1 MTYCTLEEAW
11 GTNFEKK
18 KKKKIQKKNK
28 EVEHFENKTTNEM
41 NEDKSSQNDSPPESY
56 LYDFSRSPYKLA
68 EHNGNDDR
76 IDIKN
81 SYTIDNSHLDENE
94 EIEEDVKEKLH
105 IVSNKDNHED
115 EGDTLIDRINE
126 LLTKFEYN
134 QGNTTQEVV
143 LFALIGIFII
153 FVLDT
158 FVKIGKMYN

>member
-18 KKKKIQKKNK
+18 KKKKQHKKKK
-28 EVEHFENKTTNEM
+28 EEIEHFENTTNV
-41 NEDKSSQNDSPPESY
+41 NEEISEKTKTPQESY
-56 LYDFSRSPYKLA
+56 LYDFSRSPYTLP
-68 EHNGNDDR
+68 EHNGNNER
-76 IDIKN
+76 INIQDKYI
-81 SYTIDNSHLDENE
+81 IDNSHLDEDESENE
-94 EIEEDVKEKLH
+94 NENETVTLEK
-105 IVSNKDNHED
+105 IPQKNEYDSNS
-115 EGDTLIDRINE
+115 LIDKINE
-126 LLTKFEYN
+126 LLLKYEYN

>member
-18 KKKKIQKKNK
+18 KKKKQPKKKK
-28 EVEHFENKTTNEM
+28 EEIEHFENTTNDNNTNNTIPEKI
-41 NEDKSSQNDSPPESY
+41 ETPQESY
-56 LYDFSRSPYKLA
+56 LYDFSRSPYTLP
-68 EHNGNDDR
+68 EHNGNDER
-76 IDIKN
+76 INIQDK
-81 SYTIDNSHLDENE
+81 YTIDNSHLDDDENE
-94 EIEEDVKEKLH
+94 DENEKTTLKKIPSKNDDDSNSLIEK
-105 IVSNKDNHED
+105 
-115 EGDTLIDRINE
+115 INE
-126 LLTKFEYN
+126 LLVKYEYN